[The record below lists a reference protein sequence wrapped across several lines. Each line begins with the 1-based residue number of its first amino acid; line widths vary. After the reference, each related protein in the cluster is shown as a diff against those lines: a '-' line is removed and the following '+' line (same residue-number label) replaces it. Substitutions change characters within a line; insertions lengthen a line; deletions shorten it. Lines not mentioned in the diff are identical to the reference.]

1 MVLQSLGLS
10 ITDLE
15 AAGADPYY
23 LITCRMLYNEF
34 SGDLEDAYK
43 NKDVMVE
50 VAEERKLL
58 YNQCFSGM
66 TWPHQSGPRF
76 PERCITNRES
86 KSSSQESKVS
96 KSPLRAPI
104 FTKAGRLIYGK
115 KTRQS

>member
-50 VAEERKLL
+50 VAEERKDD
-58 YNQCFSGM
+58 
-66 TWPHQSGPRF
+66 P
-76 PERCITNRES
+76 
-86 KSSSQESKVS
+86 
-96 KSPLRAPI
+96 
-104 FTKAGRLIYGK
+104 
-115 KTRQS
+115 TRPCKNIRVTGG